1 MNDEVK
7 RKSGS
12 VYELQLEL
20 LKHQQKECPLVHIF
34 SPGLYIR
41 EIHMPTDTLIVSE
54 KHLTDHPFFVIK
66 GKVLV
71 RVNEADWELIEA
83 PFEGITRAGTKRVL
97 VIVENCI
104 WATVHKLE
112 MVKGDEGDLPE
123 EEMLAFVEKIKD
135 VILDRNDLEN
145 YLEMQENHFLIN

>member
-41 EIHMPTDTLIVSE
+41 EIHMPKDTLIVSE
-54 KHLTDHPFFVIK
+54 KHITDHPFFVIK

-71 RVNEADWELIEA
+71 KVNESEWELIEA

-104 WATVHKLE
+104 WATIHKLE
-112 MVKGDEGDLPE
+112 VVKGDEGDLPE
-123 EEMLAFVEKIKD
+123 AEMLAFVEKIKD
-135 VILDRNDLEN
+135 VILDRDDLKN

>member
-1 MNDEVK
+1 MNELK

-54 KHLTDHPFFVIK
+54 KHITDHPFFVIK

-97 VIVENCI
+97 VIVEDCI

-112 MVKGDEGDLPE
+112 MVKGDEGDLPQ

-135 VILDRNDLEN
+135 VILDRDDLKN

>member
-41 EIHMPTDTLIVSE
+41 EIHMPIDTLIVSE

-104 WATVHKLE
+104 WATIHKLE